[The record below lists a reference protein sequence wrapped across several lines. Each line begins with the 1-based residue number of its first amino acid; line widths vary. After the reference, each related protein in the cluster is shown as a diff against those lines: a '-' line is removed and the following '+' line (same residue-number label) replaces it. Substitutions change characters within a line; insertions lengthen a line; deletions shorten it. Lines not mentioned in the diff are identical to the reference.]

1 MAITSSVLVSGGGDR
16 QDSDLTDDNT
26 PTIIVLLDGQIT
38 DLKAQLSQAS
48 DREASL
54 IDEWSKLLDL
64 LSAKKAEKR
73 ELKAEMRALMPPADE
88 KTQKSPHWLLRLVG
102 AR

>member
-26 PTIIVLLDGQIT
+26 PKIIVLLDGQIT

-54 IDEWSKLLDL
+54 IDE
-64 LSAKKAEKR
+64 
-73 ELKAEMRALMPPADE
+73 
-88 KTQKSPHWLLRLVG
+88 
-102 AR
+102 